1 MSSAARARRFS
12 RPTETNPARRKF
24 LIGGLVIIAVVIWLI
39 VTSTMAGAQ
48 FFYTVDELKA
58 RGSDAVGKPVRI
70 AGAVLGDSIQ
80 YDPETLTL
88 TFTVVHIPADT
99 QLINDDGGLAAAL
112 DAAVADTSRNQ
123 LQIAYIGV
131 KPDLLKHAAEAI
143 VSGELDADGVFHANE
158 LLLRCPTRY
167 EEALPGQVEG

>member
-1 MSSAARARRFS
+1 MSSAAQARRLS
-12 RPTETNPARRKF
+12 RTAETNPARRKF

-58 RGSDAVGKPVRI
+58 RGSDAIGKPVRI

-88 TFTVVHIPADT
+88 TFTIVHIPADT

-112 DAAVADTSRNQ
+112 DAAVADPTRNQ
-123 LQIAYIGV
+123 LQITYIGV